1 MRKFL
6 CFATLLSVALTS
18 FAQSGTNSPYSQYG
32 LGQLSEQSGGF
43 NRGMN
48 GLALGFHEHNQV
60 NHLNP
65 ASYSEIDS
73 LTFIFDVGMSGQ
85 VTNFKE
91 GVKKLNANNADFEY
105 AVAAFRAFRHLG
117 VSFGILPYTN
127 VGYNYSQTVE
137 LNDGNKTVATNTYSG
152 TGGIH
157 LVYLGAGWQPLRGLS
172 IGANVGYLWGGYT
185 RTVVNSY
192 SDSYANSLVKRYTA
206 DVRNY
211 KLDFGLQYTAKLSK
225 KDELTIGL
233 SYSLGHEIG
242 GEPLLEIV
250 SQNTQTGVADTT
262 SSANSGN
269 KLQLEIPHSYG
280 VGFMYNHNNKVKV
293 GVDYNLQQWSK
304 VKHPVSV
311 GGDGAVLY
319 QMAEGMFNDRHKITL
334 GTEICPGAES
344 RSFIKRIRYRAG
356 VSYTSPYLKIGNQD
370 GPKEFSASVGFGIP
384 IMNAYNSRSI
394 LNISGKWVNL
404 KAGQF
409 ITENTF
415 MLNIGLTF
423 NARWFAKWKVE

>member
-91 GVKKLNANNADFEY
+91 GGKKLNANNADFEY

-334 GTEICPGAES
+334 GTES

-423 NARWFAKWKVE
+423 NERWFAKWKVE

>member
-91 GVKKLNANNADFEY
+91 GGKKLNANNADFEY

-172 IGANVGYLWGGYT
+172 VGANVGYLWGGYT

-225 KDELTIGL
+225 KDELTVGL

-242 GEPLLEIV
+242 GDPLLEIV

-280 VGFMYNHNNKVKV
+280 LGFMYNHNNKVKI

-304 VKHPVSV
+304 VRHPVSV
-311 GGDGAVLY
+311 GGDGAALY
-319 QMAEGMFNDRHKITL
+319 QMADGVFNDRHKITL
-334 GTEICPGAES
+334 
-344 RSFIKRIRYRAG
+344 
-356 VSYTSPYLKIGNQD
+356 
-370 GPKEFSASVGFGIP
+370 
-384 IMNAYNSRSI
+384 
-394 LNISGKWVNL
+394 
-404 KAGQF
+404 
-409 ITENTF
+409 
-415 MLNIGLTF
+415 
-423 NARWFAKWKVE
+423 

>member
-91 GVKKLNANNADFEY
+91 GGKKLNANNADFEY

-172 IGANVGYLWGGYT
+172 IGAKPGPAQQLIDPIADMGKAQIGNG
-185 RTVVNSY
+185 VNSGFRQ
-192 SDSYANSLVKRYTA
+192 VH
-206 DVRNY
+206 
-211 KLDFGLQYTAKLSK
+211 FK
-225 KDELTIGL
+225 KVF
-233 SYSLGHEIG
+233 H
-242 GEPLLEIV
+242 
-250 SQNTQTGVADTT
+250 
-262 SSANSGN
+262 
-269 KLQLEIPHSYG
+269 
-280 VGFMYNHNNKVKV
+280 
-293 GVDYNLQQWSK
+293 
-304 VKHPVSV
+304 
-311 GGDGAVLY
+311 
-319 QMAEGMFNDRHKITL
+319 
-334 GTEICPGAES
+334 
-344 RSFIKRIRYRAG
+344 RSFPRFTRNWAH
-356 VSYTSPYLKIGNQD
+356 SP
-370 GPKEFSASVGFGIP
+370 
-384 IMNAYNSRSI
+384 
-394 LNISGKWVNL
+394 VNRPVTTL
-404 KAGQF
+404 IAI
-409 ITENTF
+409 IT
-415 MLNIGLTF
+415 G
-423 NARWFAKWKVE
+423 R

>member
-1 MRKFL
+1 M
-6 CFATLLSVALTS
+6 
-18 FAQSGTNSPYSQYG
+18 
-32 LGQLSEQSGGF
+32 SEQSGGF

-91 GVKKLNANNADFEY
+91 GGKKLNANNADFEY

-211 KLDFGLQYTAKLSK
+211 KLDFGL
-225 KDELTIGL
+225 
-233 SYSLGHEIG
+233 
-242 GEPLLEIV
+242 
-250 SQNTQTGVADTT
+250 
-262 SSANSGN
+262 
-269 KLQLEIPHSYG
+269 
-280 VGFMYNHNNKVKV
+280 
-293 GVDYNLQQWSK
+293 
-304 VKHPVSV
+304 
-311 GGDGAVLY
+311 
-319 QMAEGMFNDRHKITL
+319 
-334 GTEICPGAES
+334 
-344 RSFIKRIRYRAG
+344 
-356 VSYTSPYLKIGNQD
+356 
-370 GPKEFSASVGFGIP
+370 
-384 IMNAYNSRSI
+384 
-394 LNISGKWVNL
+394 NI
-404 KAGQF
+404 
-409 ITENTF
+409 
-415 MLNIGLTF
+415 
-423 NARWFAKWKVE
+423 